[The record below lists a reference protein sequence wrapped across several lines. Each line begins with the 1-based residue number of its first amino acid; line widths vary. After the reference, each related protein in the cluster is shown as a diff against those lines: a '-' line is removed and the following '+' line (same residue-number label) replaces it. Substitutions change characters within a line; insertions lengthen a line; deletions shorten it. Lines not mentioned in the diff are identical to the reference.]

1 MHVVNGFEVS
11 CSVEKTD
18 DVGRY
23 RVRLV
28 TVHADSGQ
36 RHHWDVP
43 GGRLFATEIEA
54 QRYGRYVILGLRSV
68 GTDGR
73 PMFTVI

>member
-11 CSVEKTD
+11 CSVEKTED
-18 DVGRY
+18 AGRY

-28 TVHADSGQ
+28 TVLVDGGQ
-36 RHHWDVP
+36 RRHWDVP
-43 GGRLFATEIEA
+43 GGRLFTTEIEA
-54 QRYGRYVILGLRSV
+54 QRYGRYVILGLRSI
-68 GTDGR
+68 GIDGQ